1 MDSSYRTVKV
11 VVSKFQIGF
20 FLQDAYPSMQHFG
33 RFNHSLYP
41 LSGCIVV
48 DFTHTSLQGKDD
60 QRILTSMRFGSC
72 MLRILFMSVR
82 LVLKTNENDC
92 ILFYSNLA
100 GLGMAKQVL

>member
-1 MDSSYRTVKV
+1 
-11 VVSKFQIGF
+11 
-20 FLQDAYPSMQHFG
+20 MQHFG
-33 RFNHSLYP
+33 RFKHSLYP

-48 DFTHTSLQGKDD
+48 DFTHTSLQVKDD

-82 LVLKTNENDC
+82 LVLKTNKNDC